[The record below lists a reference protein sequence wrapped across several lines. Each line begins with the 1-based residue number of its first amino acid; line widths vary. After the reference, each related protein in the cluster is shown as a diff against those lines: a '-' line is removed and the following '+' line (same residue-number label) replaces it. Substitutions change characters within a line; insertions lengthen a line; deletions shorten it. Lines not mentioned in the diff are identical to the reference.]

1 MAERSMRAT
10 SVCGKNLPYPY
21 RHVSLADEYIAEVLL
36 VSAVIRGAIVCTWPC
51 HSPRWW
57 PGKVLAVVS

>member
-36 VSAVIRGAIVCTWPC
+36 VSAVIRGAIVWT
-51 HSPRWW
+51 
-57 PGKVLAVVS
+57 

>member
-1 MAERSMRAT
+1 MTARRS
-10 SVCGKNLPYPY
+10 V
-21 RHVSLADEYIAEVLL
+21 L
-36 VSAVIRGAIVCTWPC
+36 VSVIGAAITVILGMVTIGAATPADDKCTWPC